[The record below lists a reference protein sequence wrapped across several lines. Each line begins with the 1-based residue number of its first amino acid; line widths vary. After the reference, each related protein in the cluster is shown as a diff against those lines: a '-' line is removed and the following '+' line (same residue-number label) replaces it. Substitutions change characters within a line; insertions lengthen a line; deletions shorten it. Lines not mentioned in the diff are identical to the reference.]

1 MIGDFN
7 TETGEIHLD
16 TFLYQHRL
24 ANINKEP
31 TRYKNSKNPS
41 CIDFI
46 SSNRANNFFIT
57 NIVFTGLSDFHN
69 VIIFVFKT
77 MFPKSK
83 PEEITYTN
91 FKNFCEENFEQISEQ
106 ILEKNV
112 LKIIHLLKTFS

>member
-1 MIGDFN
+1 
-7 TETGEIHLD
+7 
-16 TFLYQHRL
+16 
-24 ANINKEP
+24 
-31 TRYKNSKNPS
+31 
-41 CIDFI
+41 
-46 SSNRANNFFIT
+46 
-57 NIVFTGLSDFHN
+57 
-69 VIIFVFKT
+69 